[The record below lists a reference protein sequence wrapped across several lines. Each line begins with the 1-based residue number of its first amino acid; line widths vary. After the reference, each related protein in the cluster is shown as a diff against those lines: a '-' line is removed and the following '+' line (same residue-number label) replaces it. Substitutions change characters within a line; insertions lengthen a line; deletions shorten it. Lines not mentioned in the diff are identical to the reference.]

1 MNHHSQAVEIGSG
14 RRTGA
19 RFSRGGI
26 ALLVVA
32 AAVVAAR
39 SGEPAPAPAPI
50 PVQSRS
56 AIVTDDVCGAAGAHQ
71 ADHRSHALERVSEGG
86 RLVLYD
92 PERDA
97 LYEITYKSPELRLK
111 VLNDMA
117 GLRIVARGR
126 WDDEK
131 HVVALTGASIARTLP
146 PPEAIESVD

>member
-1 MNHHSQAVEIGSG
+1 VNHCSQALEIGSA
-14 RRTGA
+14 RRTGK
-19 RFSRGGI
+19 RLSLCGI
-26 ALLVVA
+26 ALLAVA
-32 AAVVAAR
+32 AAGVATA
-39 SGEPAPAPAPI
+39 APASAPS

-56 AIVTDDVCGAAGAHQ
+56 VIVTDDVCGAEGARR
-71 ADHRSHALERVSEGG
+71 ADHRRCALERVSEGG

-97 LYEITYKSPELRLK
+97 LYEITYGSPELRLK

-131 HVVALTGASIARTLP
+131 HVVALTGASVARKLP